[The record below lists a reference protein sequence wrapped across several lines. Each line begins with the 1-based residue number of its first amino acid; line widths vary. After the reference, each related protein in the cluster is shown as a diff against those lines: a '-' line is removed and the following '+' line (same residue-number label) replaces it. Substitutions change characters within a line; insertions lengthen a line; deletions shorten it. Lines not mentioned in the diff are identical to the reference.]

1 VAGRGSLS
9 SINKEVV
16 KLGGKRV
23 LLLTD
28 AGVQQ
33 AGLVEMA
40 KNALADFSQGVYD
53 KIPQD
58 PDLEAVDE
66 ATEMAR
72 RLKADCIVSV
82 GGGSVIDTA
91 KAVCVTLKN
100 GGTANEHLG
109 MMLLN
114 ELQTPHIV
122 IPTTSGTG
130 SEVTSVAVIT
140 SKQAGRKLF
149 LVDPYIIPNT
159 AILDPRFTTTM
170 PKGLTVSTGMDA
182 MTHAIEALTSIMSNE
197 ICDAQALHAI
207 RLINTNLPV
216 VIEDGK
222 NEQARLN
229 MQIAATMAG
238 WAFTVAQVGLAHGMA
253 HTLGSLHHI
262 PHGAACG
269 VLIPKVMRYNVDN
282 ATDKLAL
289 IAQAMGIPTDNISKR
304 EAALAAADAVEGL
317 MRKVGHPLTLNELG
331 VSEEDLALLAYHA
344 LADTSNFFNARPV
357 SDPTEI
363 MQIYKDSMVPPP
375 TRNF

>member
-1 VAGRGSLS
+1 
-9 SINKEVV
+9 
-16 KLGGKRV
+16 
-23 LLLTD
+23 
-28 AGVQQ
+28 
-33 AGLVEMA
+33 
-40 KNALADFSQGVYD
+40 
-53 KIPQD
+53 
-58 PDLEAVDE
+58 
-66 ATEMAR
+66 
-72 RLKADCIVSV
+72 
-82 GGGSVIDTA
+82 
-91 KAVCVTLKN
+91 
-100 GGTANEHLG
+100 
-109 MMLLN
+109 
-114 ELQTPHIV
+114 
-122 IPTTSGTG
+122 
-130 SEVTSVAVIT
+130 
-140 SKQAGRKLF
+140 
-149 LVDPYIIPNT
+149 
-159 AILDPRFTTTM
+159 
-170 PKGLTVSTGMDA
+170 MDA

-262 PHGAACG
+262 PHGTACG